1 MMQLRQKD
9 RYVEFMMTAVDYYT
23 IETEPFIRFYGVT
36 KQKQSVTVHMSGNRP
51 YLYAQTPVLP
61 KDVKARDVYTKE
73 VLAFI
78 RDKLND
84 LLRQ

>member
-1 MMQLRQKD
+1 
-9 RYVEFMMTAVDYYT
+9 
-23 IETEPFIRFYGVT
+23 
-36 KQKQSVTVHMSGNRP
+36 MSGNRP